1 MYFTITC
8 ACNILLLNESLLIS
22 YIELFIQVKDA
33 VGNLYSSYDGEYSY
47 TPVQDAL
54 SGTAKHKMRHRR
66 EKGIQSKWNGFFYT
80 ISTWNV
86 KEEKC
91 IVETST

>member
-1 MYFTITC
+1 M
-8 ACNILLLNESLLIS
+8 NIYWYMES
-22 YIELFIQVKDA
+22 FIQVKDA